1 MTKEGL
7 IILHIAKY
15 LRAAFSPRFW
25 PALTRGVMPG
35 IEHGQALRCVN
46 VGSVIDV
53 GANKGQ
59 FSLVTRSLFP
69 DVEIH
74 AFEPIESELEV
85 FKSVV
90 TGPVKYYPVALGAKT
105 TQAQFYLTSR
115 LDSSSLLKPG
125 RDHQEM
131 YGVELTSSKTVRV
144 ERLAD
149 VIDVHLLARP
159 VLMKLDVQGGE
170 LDVLNGAADI
180 LPYIDTIYTE
190 ASFVSLYEN
199 QPLVGEIIAFLA
211 DRGFA
216 LRGVFNHSVAPGV
229 GPTQADF
236 LFVKATSDA
245 ATGRRIAATA
255 AMTAERDTEAALR
268 TASS

>member
-1 MTKEGL
+1 
-7 IILHIAKY
+7 
-15 LRAAFSPRFW
+15 
-25 PALTRGVMPG
+25 MPG
-35 IEHGQALRCVN
+35 IEHRQALRCMN

-59 FSLVTRSLFP
+59 FSLIARSLFP

-74 AFEPIESELEV
+74 AFEPIESELEI

-90 TGPVKYYPVALGAKT
+90 SGPVKHYPVALGART

-125 RDHQEM
+125 RDHREM
-131 YGVELTSSKTVRV
+131 YGVEIAASRTVPV
-144 ERLAD
+144 VRLAE
-149 VIDVHLLARP
+149 VIDVHRLVPP

-180 LPYIDTIYTE
+180 LPFIDAIYTE

-199 QPLVGEIIAFLA
+199 QPLAGEIIAFLVN
-211 DRGFA
+211 RGFG
-216 LRGVFNHSVAPGV
+216 LRGVYNHSIAPGV

-236 LFVKATSDA
+236 LFVKADPDA
-245 ATGRRIAATA
+245 AARQPRAAPPAT
-255 AMTAERDTEAALR
+255 TTQSDIEAALR
-268 TASS
+268 TSSP